1 MSGGEAHV
9 ENSVWMR
16 AVLLSGVFLAF
27 GIFSYLTMGVGVAN
41 VRHHAYEDAMND
53 YDEKK
58 AVYNE
63 ANADYTESKAAKDSA
78 SVALDAAILTYEQ
91 ANATKFELED
101 NDSATNEALEAADLA
116 VENASALFG
125 EMYAAYN
132 SVNASYTEDYDAYTT
147 AKSEKKTAHYAEMD
161 AHLSYLTWRTAGITI
176 LLMCITYTAFLGL
189 GGFLNTIY
197 PDEVEHDDHGY
208 GGDDHEH
215 HGSGSPIIFSLGI
228 LLFLMGFPSFQNTL
242 GNLLSGV
249 EANLGDLGL
258 SMLGLTIITAGVANW
273 WREDLPFIGNHEQI
287 ATSDP
292 FEGQHIRKAGLW
304 VFIMSE
310 VMVFATFF
318 SAYLRMRTE
327 WCTGWQVANENP
339 NCLVETSPGVFEY
352 QINMLT
358 ASDFLRP
365 NGGSLDGLGG
375 HGDFM
380 TMLPGAVNT
389 FALIVSSYT
398 IVLALKTAKAKDWKA
413 PEGFMSVF
421 LPDQKRAVRNYL
433 IVTFLL
439 GSMFI
444 VLKLIE
450 WSHLVAEGF
459 TIGTQAGSIF
469 YISTGAHGVHVFAG
483 LLIMLYLIFKAD
495 TVGYDERNG
504 QGIEYFGLYWHFV
517 DLAWVVIFPAFY
529 LY

>member
-9 ENSVWMR
+9 ENSIWMR
-16 AVLLSGVFLAF
+16 AVLLGGVFLAIGVLAF
-27 GIFSYLTMGVGVAN
+27 ATMGVGVAN
-41 VRHHAYEDAMND
+41 VKHHAYEDAIHEYED
-53 YDEKK
+53 AKYAYEDAK
-58 AVYNE
+58 A
-63 ANADYTESKAAKDSA
+63 ANASESEIKALKEAK
-78 SVALDAAILTYEQ
+78 E
-91 ANATKFELED
+91 
-101 NDSATNEALEAADLA
+101 EAHHHEI
-116 VENASALFG
+116 E
-125 EMYAAYN
+125 
-132 SVNASYTEDYDAYTT
+132 
-147 AKSEKKTAHYAEMD
+147 

-176 LLMCITYTAFLGL
+176 LLMCITYAAFMGL
-189 GGFLNTIY
+189 GGFLNSIY
-197 PDEVEHDDHGY
+197 PDDAGHDDHGY

-215 HGSGSPIIFSLGI
+215 HGSGSPIVFSFGI
-228 LLFLMGFPSFQNTL
+228 LLFLMGFPSFQGTL

-249 EANLGDLGL
+249 DANLGDLGL
-258 SMLGLTIITAGVANW
+258 SMLGLTIITAGIANW

-292 FEGQHIRKAGLW
+292 FAGQHIRKAGIW

-310 VMVFATFF
+310 IMVFATFF
-318 SAYLRMRTE
+318 SSYLRMRTE
-327 WCTGWQVANENP
+327 WCTGWQEAAG
-339 NCLVETSPGVFEY
+339 NCEEV
-352 QINMLT
+352 NMLT

-365 NGGSLDGLGG
+365 NGAMLDGLGG
-375 HGDFM
+375 QGDFM
-380 TMLPGAVNT
+380 TLLPGAINT
-389 FALIVSSYT
+389 FALIISSYT
-398 IVLALKTAKAKDWKA
+398 IVLALKTAKAKDWEA
-413 PEGFMSVF
+413 PSGFMGK
-421 LPDQKRAVRNYL
+421 LMPTKKIAVRNYL
-433 IVTFLL
+433 LATFLL

-483 LLIMLYLIFKAD
+483 LLIMLYLIFKAGFAGD
-495 TVGYDERNG
+495 DIEYDERNA

>member
-41 VRHHAYEDAMND
+41 VRHHAYEDAMNE

-78 SVALDAAILTYEQ
+78 SVALDAANLAYEL
-91 ANATKFELED
+91 ANSVKVELE
-101 NDSATNEALEAADLA
+101 NNASATSEALEAADLA
-116 VENASALFG
+116 VQNASAMKS

-132 SVNASYTEDYDAYTT
+132 SANASYTEDYDAYTT

-249 EANLGDLGL
+249 EANLGDLSL

-398 IVLALKTAKAKDWKA
+398 IVLALKTAKAKDWEA